1 MRGLRF
7 VTDRIEASTVCFSAE
22 ADFASAAAIGAIG
35 VATLTKVRHPR
46 EIPLAAMPIAFAVH
60 QFVEGFVW
68 RDLDAGHSSSS
79 GTAVYLYLAFAWVLL
94 PVLVPVAI
102 LLVEPPGRRRRRLAP
117 FVVLGALA
125 AAYLSLALVDGSVS
139 AHAVHHTIQYGGA
152 GDLSLLATVLYLVAT
167 CMPLLLS
174 GFRAI
179 VWFGVGNIV
188 AVAVITT
195 VQVEGLTSVW
205 CVWAAVVSV
214 LIYVQFTWWGRTPL
228 PAGTR
233 IGASGGS

>member
-1 MRGLRF
+1 
-7 VTDRIEASTVCFSAE
+7 VTDGIEASAVCFSAE
-22 ADFASAAAIGAIG
+22 ADFASAAVIGAIG
-35 VATLTKVRHPR
+35 VATLTKVRQPR
-46 EIPLAAMPIAFAVH
+46 EIPLAAMPILFAAH
-60 QFVEGFVW
+60 QFVEAFVW
-68 RDLDAGHSSSS
+68 RDLDAGHSTSS

-94 PVLVPVAI
+94 PVVLPVAI

-125 AAYLSLALVDGSVS
+125 AGYLSLALFQGSVS
-139 AHAVHHTIQYGGA
+139 ARAVQHTVQYGGA
-152 GDLSLLATVLYLVAT
+152 GDLAVLATVLYLVAT
-167 CMPLLLS
+167 CVPPLLS

-188 AVAVITT
+188 AVAVITI

-214 LIYVQFTWWGRTPL
+214 LIYVQFTWWRRTPVS
-228 PAGTR
+228 ADAR
-233 IGASGGS
+233 FGAVGGS